1 MKKTETNDPLA
12 LLEQIQPVEAP
23 PFLLTRILQKVGND
37 KRSALSPVRSWAL
50 VFALICLFVLNIM
63 VILSAIQ
70 EPTKDASRQE
80 LTVAHEMDLL
90 PQNMLYR

>member
-1 MKKTETNDPLA
+1 
-12 LLEQIQPVEAP
+12 
-23 PFLLTRILQKVGND
+23 
-37 KRSALSPVRSWAL
+37 
-50 VFALICLFVLNIM
+50 M

-80 LTVAHEMDLL
+80 LTVAQEMDLL